1 MKASDVEKRLEIMDM
16 EIHSMLS
23 QIKSKKRISFSE
35 LSKKISSRTRDYD
48 TTELIRKMRDR
59 EY

>member
-1 MKASDVEKRLEIMDM
+1 MKSSNIEKRLEIMDM

-23 QIKSKKRISFSE
+23 EIKSKRRISFSG
-35 LSKKISSRTRDYD
+35 LSKKISSRARDHD